1 MKKIYL
7 QAVNK
12 KAQIMSAIKNNI
24 HHLPTRIYFEDTDF
38 SGVVYHANY
47 LRFAERGR
55 SDFLR
60 DMGVHHKDLLAR
72 TPSLA
77 FAVHGMDMNFVASAH
92 IDDMLEV
99 RTAYTELR
107 GARLNG
113 AQAILRGD
121 ELIWHSHVRAVI
133 INTQTN
139 KAARV
144 PKDIAQIITPYLTA
158 TLPPEFGL

>member
-1 MKKIYL
+1 MPVRVY
-7 QAVNK
+7 
-12 KAQIMSAIKNNI
+12 
-24 HHLPTRIYFEDTDF
+24 YEDTDF

-60 DMGVHHKDLLAR
+60 DMAVHHTDLIAR
-72 TPSLA
+72 TPPLA

-99 RTAYTELR
+99 RTTYTELR

-113 AQAILRGD
+113 FQCILRGD
-121 ELIWHSHVRAVI
+121 TLIWHSAVRAVI
-133 INTQTN
+133 INADTN
-139 KAARV
+139 KPARV
-144 PKDIAQIITPYLTA
+144 PKDIADKITPYLTE
-158 TLPPEFGL
+158 TLPAVFGF